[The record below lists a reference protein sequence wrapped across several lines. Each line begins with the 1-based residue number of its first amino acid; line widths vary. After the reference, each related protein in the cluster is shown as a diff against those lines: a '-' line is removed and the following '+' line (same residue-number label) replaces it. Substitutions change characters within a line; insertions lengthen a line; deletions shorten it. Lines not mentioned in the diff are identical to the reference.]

1 MATIPNGT
9 QNTLTQDFYG
19 LNQQPVAGV
28 DSVFLCQC
36 NDDGVEPIKVN
47 ITVTVATPHTHGT
60 VLISS
65 DGINWSPPSPAAV
78 FLFWA
83 VVDEE
88 PLLLPTD
95 VLPIVKPVTLRR
107 AARVRFEKLI
117 FPLAFTAS
125 NRTAAIEMMLGNQF
139 TGDRAYN
146 A

>member
-36 NDDGVEPIKVN
+36 NDDGVAPLKVN

-60 VLISS
+60 VLAGN
-65 DGINWSPPSPAAV
+65 DGINWNVPTPGAA
-78 FLFWA
+78 FLLWA

-95 VLPIVKPVTLRR
+95 VLPIVKQVTIRR
-107 AARVRFEKLI
+107 ASRVRFEKLI
-117 FPLAFTAS
+117 FPLAFTAA
-125 NRTAAIEMMLGNQF
+125 NRATAIELMLGNQF